1 MNYWSALAPQKKQY
15 GNISYA
21 TWWPQTPSWNTWP
34 TLTNMLKHF
43 LVKNFTTKNQLIIF
57 ERHAPAQPFHPFH
70 PNHPFCPIQN
80 PTRFQ
85 KPSVREMNLSHK
97 CHACHLLF
105 TKCSE
110 PWAILSH
117 NIRFE
122 PWAMPCKIP
131 IRPFFFGVTAPQ
143 AGESIHAGETGTD
156 DKIFRPSPT
165 EMIKSYNPHR
175 QRW

>member
-1 MNYWSALAPQKKQY
+1 
-15 GNISYA
+15 
-21 TWWPQTPSWNTWP
+21 
-34 TLTNMLKHF
+34 MLKHF
-43 LVKNFTTKNQLIIF
+43 LVKKLHNQKPINYLW
-57 ERHAPAQPFHPFH
+57 EARTSPALPSIPSQP
-70 PNHPFCPIQN
+70 PFCPIQN
-80 PTRFQ
+80 PTRCQ

-105 TKCSE
+105 TRCSK

-122 PWAMPCKIP
+122 PCAMPCKIP

-165 EMIKSYNPHR
+165 EMIKSYNPLTTLADR
-175 QRW
+175 DDRILCLQKGKEQGT